1 MAATTLFCRCSRA
14 PPRSIGA
21 MSGLFAIRLVRHWKT
36 RASPEPFAPPAGS
49 RIAATSGS
57 VVGLPSAASAQ
68 SAGIGTRL
76 SLATLSFP
84 PAATLVAMSRVIGR
98 WRPVGNEKAM
108 GLLWSP
114 AAFAPNGAMLGG
126 LATIAIPAIPS
137 AAAISE

>member
-1 MAATTLFCRCSRA
+1 
-14 PPRSIGA
+14 

-57 VVGLPSAASAQ
+57 VVELPSAASAQ

-76 SLATLSFP
+76 SLATSSFP

-98 WRPVGNEKAM
+98 WRPAGNE
-108 GLLWSP
+108 
-114 AAFAPNGAMLGG
+114 
-126 LATIAIPAIPS
+126 
-137 AAAISE
+137 